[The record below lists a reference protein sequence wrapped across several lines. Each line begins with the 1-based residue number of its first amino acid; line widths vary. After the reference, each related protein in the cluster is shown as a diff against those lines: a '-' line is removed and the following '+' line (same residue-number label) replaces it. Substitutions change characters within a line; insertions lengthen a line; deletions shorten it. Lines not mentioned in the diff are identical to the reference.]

1 MTFLQALYGS
11 QYQEITQRGGDGN
24 KGRINGNMFL
34 TAFIVLLIIDLVAF
48 TVEISSAGS
57 VSFLNN
63 MLNNFNVVSGKL
75 TGKLLAVPIFIV
87 VYMIVNKTIGT
98 IENFKRI
105 INEFVKLPE
114 DIRKKANAK
123 ILIPFFILL
132 TLLIVLI
139 IFS

>member
-11 QYQEITQRGGDGN
+11 QYQEITQRGGDGS

-34 TAFIVLLIIDLVAF
+34 SAFIVLLIIVLTASFAV
-48 TVEISSAGS
+48 ISSAAS

-63 MLNNFNVVSGKL
+63 LLNDYNIVSGKL
-75 TGKLLAVPIFIV
+75 TGKLLAIPLYIAVYFIV
-87 VYMIVNKTIGT
+87 SKTIGT
-98 IENFKRI
+98 KENYNRFIEKFSQ
-105 INEFVKLPE
+105 LPE

-132 TLLIVLI
+132 ALLIVLI
-139 IFS
+139 IIS

>member
-34 TAFIVLLIIDLVAF
+34 SAFIVLLIIVLTASFAV
-48 TVEISSAGS
+48 ISSAAS

-63 MLNNFNVVSGKL
+63 LLNDHSIVSGKL
-75 TGKLLAVPIFIV
+75 AGKLLAVPLYIAVYFIV
-87 VYMIVNKTIGT
+87 SKTIGT
-98 IENFKRI
+98 KENYNRI
-105 INEFVKLPE
+105 LEKFSQLPE
-114 DIRKKANAK
+114 DTKKKANVK

-132 TLLIVLI
+132 ALLIVLI
-139 IFS
+139 VIS

>member
-11 QYQEITQRGGDGN
+11 QYQEIKQRGGDAS

-34 TAFIVLLIIDLVAF
+34 TAFILLLIIDLIAF
-48 TVEISSAGS
+48 IVKISSSGS

-75 TGKLLAVPIFIV
+75 TGKLLAVPLFIV
-87 VYMIVNKTIGT
+87 VYIIVSKTVGT
-98 IENFKRI
+98 IENYKI
-105 INEFVKLPE
+105 ITDEFVKLPD
-114 DIRKKANAK
+114 DIKKKANAK
-123 ILIPFFILL
+123 LLIPFFILL

>member
-11 QYQEITQRGGDGN
+11 QYQEIKQRGGDAS

-34 TAFIVLLIIDLVAF
+34 TAFIILLIIDLVAF
-48 TVEISSAGS
+48 FVEISSAGS

-75 TGKLLAVPIFIV
+75 TGKLLAVPLFIV
-87 VYMIVNKTIGT
+87 VYIIVSKTVGT
-98 IENFKRI
+98 IEKYKMI
-105 INEFVKLPE
+105 TDEFVQLPE
-114 DIRKKANAK
+114 DIKKKANAK
-123 ILIPFFILL
+123 LLVPFFILL

>member
-1 MTFLQALYGS
+1 MTYLQALYGS
-11 QYQEITQRGGDGN
+11 QYQEIKQRGGDAN

-34 TAFIVLLIIDLVAF
+34 TTFIILLIIDLVAF
-48 TVEISSAGS
+48 IVEISSTGS

-75 TGKLLAVPIFIV
+75 TGKLLAVPLFIV
-87 VYMIVNKTIGT
+87 VYIIVSKTVGT
-98 IENFKRI
+98 IEKYKRI
-105 INEFVKLPE
+105 TDEFVQLPE
-114 DIRKKANAK
+114 DIKKKANAK

-132 TLLIVLI
+132 TLLILLI

>member
-87 VYMIVNKTIGT
+87 VYIIVNKTIGT